1 MTDQHLMQEQTFS
14 LIEKTIDEMH
24 AAIKSGQTTCV
35 AIVQQYL
42 DRVRAYNGVAS
53 RLVTEDGAAV
63 PEAPGVV
70 LRTIRQS

>member
-1 MTDQHLMQEQTFS
+1 M
-14 LIEKTIDEMH
+14 EKTIDEMH

-35 AIVQQYL
+35 AIVRQYL

-53 RLVTEDGAAV
+53 MLVTEDGAAV